1 MKTVIIYYSLE
12 GNTDYAARRIASEL
26 GADLLR
32 LEPEKEY
39 PSNGFKKF
47 FWAGKSAVMAETPK
61 LAPYSFDAS
70 AYDRIVF
77 GFPVW
82 AGNVAP
88 PIRSFA
94 KENRLD
100 GKRVAA
106 FACEGGSGAEKAF
119 GKLKAAL
126 GIEAF
131 EAELILIDPKAK
143 PSDENER
150 KLKMFCSKLTED
162 RCSEPTR

>member
-1 MKTVIIYYSLE
+1 
-12 GNTDYAARRIASEL
+12 
-26 GADLLR
+26 
-32 LEPEKEY
+32 
-39 PSNGFKKF
+39 
-47 FWAGKSAVMAETPK
+47 MAETPK
-61 LAPYSFDAS
+61 LCPYSFKAS
-70 AYDRIVF
+70 EYDRIIF

-82 AGNVAP
+82 ASNMTP
-88 PIRSFA
+88 PIRSFV

-100 GKRVAA
+100 GKRIAA
-106 FACEGGSGAEKAF
+106 FACESGSGAEKAF

-162 RCSEPTR
+162 GCSEPTR